1 MWFRFKLLSDFEFG
15 PGLLG
20 PATGRHQYE
29 KATSKTIL
37 DFQYIEEKGG
47 LLLDVKE
54 VMFLHV
60 CLL

>member
-1 MWFRFKLLSDFEFG
+1 MTSFEFG

-29 KATSKTIL
+29 KATSRTIL
-37 DFQYIEEKGG
+37 DFQYIEEKGS

-60 CLL
+60 CSL